1 MDDAINTFIRL
12 QKTIKDLE
20 DKKQGEIATIK
31 NETKKK
37 KEEN

>member
-20 DKKQGEIATIK
+20 DKKQREIATIK